1 MRRFLLIAA
10 LFAFAWLMLRRMF
23 GAASRG
29 TNAAQ
34 KERKGPRR
42 QGSTELVRDRVCNTF
57 IPRTRALTLEEGGRT
72 HYFCSEECRSR
83 HRAGTGGSRTEELA
97 S

>member
-1 MRRFLLIAA
+1 VRRFLLIAA

-23 GAASRG
+23 GTVSREAG
-29 TNAAQ
+29 SGRDGRPGA
-34 KERKGPRR
+34 RR

-83 HRAGTGGSRTEELA
+83 HQAGTGGSRTEELA